1 MEDYKF
7 LIYLALSILWFLF
20 RNKKKKPK
28 NQRPN
33 PQQGREEQSSQEK
46 RPKTFEEILQ
56 ELSGGSSEKSE
67 SPQPVPE
74 KRPETSYEFD
84 QEVRSYDDQVE
95 EGIPMDNSYMDDTL
109 KDLYK
114 KGEQL
119 KSIDELVDIEK
130 VETSSRFK
138 SFEEEEE
145 DNSFATDIK
154 RSLSEPESAKKAII
168 LSEILNRKY

>member
-1 MEDYKF
+1 
-7 LIYLALSILWFLF
+7 
-20 RNKKKKPK
+20 
-28 NQRPN
+28 
-33 PQQGREEQSSQEK
+33 
-46 RPKTFEEILQ
+46 
-56 ELSGGSSEKSE
+56 
-67 SPQPVPE
+67 
-74 KRPETSYEFD
+74 
-84 QEVRSYDDQVE
+84 
-95 EGIPMDNSYMDDTL
+95 MDDTL